1 MDLEGLEPSTSS
13 VRLMRAPICATGPH
27 GPSLE
32 VERILPEANCTVKAM
47 FAASIRWYLTLILL
61 FSLTI
66 TGMR

>member
-1 MDLEGLEPSTSS
+1 
-13 VRLMRAPICATGPH
+13 
-27 GPSLE
+27 
-32 VERILPEANCTVKAM
+32 M